1 MKLQIDKRAYES
13 IQNFSRIIY
22 LKGILNRE
30 DLPERDEIVDLY
42 YRDRFVGRAIYN
54 RESPTIK
61 ILTLKKEEID
71 RDFFYK
77 RIKKAIEYR
86 EKILGFK
93 NTYRMIYAEGDYL
106 PCIVLDRYNNI
117 GSMQIS
123 SKIMENYA
131 PIIYE
136 CVEELTGITTLYVQ
150 GAKKGDR
157 IKPRI
162 FGDRSDVETVIEEG
176 RGRFK
181 VNVKGHKTGFF
192 LDQRDNRIDIEKY
205 IKEGDR
211 VLDVCCYT
219 GGFAVHCGVM
229 GAEVWGIDISK
240 KALEV
245 AEENMKLNNIKNYH
259 FICGNAF
266 DIMRELIEDGESF
279 DVVILD
285 PPSFTKTSKDVKNAL
300 RAYNTLN
307 YLGLKLSRRMLVTCS
322 CSHHIDRETFK
333 STVVSSSLRAKR
345 EIKQIGGYRT
355 QSPDHVITMANKNL
369 EYLKCLFFA
378 VEC

>member
-1 MKLQIDKRAYES
+1 VA
-13 IQNFSRIIY
+13 
-22 LKGILNRE
+22 
-30 DLPERDEIVDLY
+30 
-42 YRDRFVGRAIYN
+42 RAIYN
-54 RESPTIK
+54 RGNPTVK

-71 RDFFYK
+71 KDFFYR
-77 RIKKAIEYR
+77 RIKRAIEYR

-106 PCIVLDRYNNI
+106 PGIVLDRYNNI
-117 GSMQIS
+117 GSMEIS
-123 SKIMENYA
+123 SKVMEEYI

-136 CVEELTGITTLYVQ
+136 CVEELAGITTLYIK
-150 GAKKGDR
+150 GAKKGDG

-162 FGDRSDVETVIEEG
+162 LGDRSNVETIIEEG
-176 RGRFK
+176 KGKFK

-192 LDQRDNRIDIEKY
+192 LDQRDNRIDIERF
-205 IKEGDR
+205 IQEGDR

-219 GGFAVHCGVM
+219 GGFSVHCGVM

-240 KALEV
+240 RALEV
-245 AEENMKLNNIKNYH
+245 AEENMELNNIKDYH
-259 FICGNAF
+259 LIHGNAF
-266 DIMRELIEDGESF
+266 DVMRELIEEGESF

-285 PPSFTKTSKDVKNAL
+285 PPSFTRTSKDVKNAL

-307 YLGLKLSRRMLVTCS
+307 YLALKLSRRMLVTCS

-345 EIKQIGGYRT
+345 EIRQIGGYRT
-355 QSPDHVITMANKNL
+355 QSPDHIITMANKNL
-369 EYLKCLFFA
+369 EYLKCLFFSLA
-378 VEC
+378 EPYIY

>member
-1 MKLQIDKRAYES
+1 MKLQIDKRAYNS
-13 IQNFSRIIY
+13 IQNFSRIVY
-22 LKGILNRE
+22 LKGVINRE

-42 YRDRFVGRAIYN
+42 YKERFVGRAIYN
-54 RESPTIK
+54 RDSPTIK

-71 RDFFYK
+71 KDFFYR
-77 RIKKAIEYR
+77 RIKRAIEYR

-93 NTYRMIYAEGDYL
+93 NTYRMVYAEGDYL

-123 SKIMENYA
+123 SKVMERYA
-131 PIIYE
+131 SVIYE
-136 CVEELTGITTLYVQ
+136 CVEELAGITTLYIQ

-162 FGDRSDVETVIEEG
+162 LGDRGNVETVIEEG
-176 RGRFK
+176 RGKFK

-205 IKEGDR
+205 IREGDR

-219 GGFAVHCGVM
+219 GGFSVHCGMM

-245 AEENMKLNNIKNYH
+245 AEENMELNDIKNYH
-259 FICGNAF
+259 LIHGNAF
-266 DIMRELIEDGESF
+266 DVMRELIEDGESF

-285 PPSFTKTSKDVKNAL
+285 PPSFTKTPKDVKNAL

-307 YLGLKLSRRMLVTCS
+307 YLALKLSRRMLVTCS

-333 STVVSSSLRAKR
+333 NTVVSSSLRAKR

>member
-1 MKLQIDKRAYES
+1 MYV
-13 IQNFSRIIY
+13 
-22 LKGILNRE
+22 KGIVNRE

-42 YRDRFVGRAIYN
+42 YRGRFVARAIYN
-54 RESPTIK
+54 RGSPTLK
-61 ILTLKKEEID
+61 ILTLEREEID
-71 RDFFYK
+71 KDFFYK

-123 SKIMENYA
+123 SKVMERFA
-131 PIIYE
+131 PVIFE
-136 CVEELTGITTLYVQ
+136 CVEELGDISTLYVQ

-162 FGDRSDVETVIEEG
+162 FGDRRNVETVIEEG
-176 RGRFK
+176 RGKFK

-192 LDQRDNRIDIEKY
+192 LDQRDNRIDIENY
-205 IKEGDR
+205 VREGDR

-219 GGFAVHCGVM
+219 GGFSVHCGVI
-229 GAEVWGIDISK
+229 GAEVWGVDISK
-240 KALEV
+240 RALEV
-245 AEENMKLNNIKNYH
+245 AEENMRLNNIDNYH
-259 FICGNAF
+259 LIHGNAF
-266 DIMRELIEDGESF
+266 DVMRDLIEEGEFF

-285 PPSFTKTSKDVKNAL
+285 PPSFTRTSEDVKNAL

-307 YLGLKLSRRMLVTCS
+307 YLGLQLSRRMLVTCS

-333 STVVSSSLRAKR
+333 STVVSASLRAKR

-355 QSPDHVITMANKNL
+355 QSPDHVISMANKNL

-378 VEC
+378 VD